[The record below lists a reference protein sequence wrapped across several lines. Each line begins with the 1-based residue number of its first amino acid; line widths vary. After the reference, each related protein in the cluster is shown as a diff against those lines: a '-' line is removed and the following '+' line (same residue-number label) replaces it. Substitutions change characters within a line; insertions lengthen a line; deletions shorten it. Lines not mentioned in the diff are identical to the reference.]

1 MIRFGVAISTSSGGA
16 EAAREAAAI
25 ARARLGDARVA
36 MALVFASA
44 SYDDVGAVARAVE
57 PELGGAPLLGGT
69 AGGAMFDE
77 HGVARRGVLVALV
90 GGDDVRATTTSA
102 AVSSPELLEAI
113 PAAAGVLAEADAAAR
128 AGFEE
133 ALCLA
138 FAPGVSVDGDAL
150 VAAVR
155 KGTAARMQLAGGLTG
170 DDFTMDRT
178 RVFADGEAHAD
189 RVVLAGLFTRTR
201 VGIGARHGLQIVG
214 PSRRVSAADGP
225 WVLALD
231 GRPAFD
237 VWTEDARAAG
247 GTPPADPRE
256 RKPYLAKHFPF
267 GMEVTSLPEPVVRV
281 PMQVRADGA
290 AHVGVLGEGARV
302 QVMRA
307 APPGMLGASREAA
320 DLARARLAE
329 RPAGAFVFACGGRLV
344 VLGERFGE
352 EARAFSHVL
361 RAPIA
366 GVCVYGEIGRAHREL
381 DAFHNH
387 TAVVVAL
394 PS

>member
-1 MIRFGVAISTSSGGA
+1 MIRFGVAMSTSSGA
-16 EAAREAAAI
+16 VDAAREAAAL
-25 ARARLGDARVA
+25 AGERLGDARVA

-44 SYDDVGAVARAVE
+44 SYDDVAAVPRAVE
-57 PELGGAPLLGGT
+57 RELGGAPLLGGT
-69 AGGAMFDE
+69 AGGAVFDE

-90 GGDDVRATTTSA
+90 GGDDVRAIVTSA
-102 AVSSPELLEAI
+102 AASSPELLEAI
-113 PAAAGVLAEADAAAR
+113 PAAAGILAEADAAAR
-128 AGFEE
+128 VGFEE

-138 FAPGVSVDGDAL
+138 FAPGVRVDGDAF

-170 DDFTMDRT
+170 DDFTTDRT
-178 RVFADGEAHAD
+178 RVFAEGAAHAD

-201 VGIGARHGLQIVG
+201 LGIGARHGLQLVG
-214 PSRRVSAADGP
+214 PSRRVSATDGP
-225 WVLALD
+225 WIVALD

-247 GTPPADPRE
+247 GTPPADVHE
-256 RKPYLAKHFPF
+256 RKLYLANHFPL

-281 PMQVRADGA
+281 PMEVRADGA
-290 AHVGVLGEGARV
+290 ARVGVVGEGARV

-307 APPGMLGASREAA
+307 AVPGMLGASHAAA
-320 DLARARLAE
+320 DLARDRLGE
-329 RPAGAFVFACGGRLV
+329 RAGGAFVFACSGRLA

-352 EARAFSHVL
+352 EPRAVSRAL
-361 RAPIA
+361 RAPVA
-366 GVCVYGEIGRAHREL
+366 GVCVYGEIARAHREV

>member
-1 MIRFGVAISTSSGGA
+1 MIRFGAAISTSSGA
-16 EAAREAAAI
+16 TEAAREAAAI
-25 ARARLGDARVA
+25 ARERLGDARVA

-44 SYDDVGAVARAVE
+44 SYGDVCAVPRAVE
-57 PELGGAPLLGGT
+57 PELAGAPLLGGT
-69 AGGAMFDE
+69 AAGAMFDE

-90 GGDDVRATTTSA
+90 GGDGVRATVTSA
-102 AVSSPELLEAI
+102 AANSPELLEAI

-138 FAPGVSVDGDAL
+138 FAPGVRVDGDAF

-178 RVFADGEAHAD
+178 RVFVGGEAHAD
-189 RVVLAGLFTRTR
+189 RLVLAGLFTRTR
-201 VGIGARHGLQIVG
+201 VGVAARHGLQLVG
-214 PSRRVSAADGP
+214 PSRRVTAADGP
-225 WVLALD
+225 WMLTLD

-237 VWTEDARAAG
+237 VWAEDARAAG
-247 GTPPADPRE
+247 GTPPADLQE
-256 RKPYLAKHFPF
+256 RKLYLANNFPL
-267 GMEVTSLPEPVVRV
+267 GMEVTSLLEPVVRV
-281 PMQVRADGA
+281 PMEVRGDGA
-290 AHVGVLGEGARV
+290 ARVGIVGEGARV

-307 APPGMLGASREAA
+307 AAPGMLGASHAAA
-320 DLARARLAE
+320 DLARNRLGARAG
-329 RPAGAFVFACGGRLV
+329 GAFVFACCGRLA

-352 EARAFSHVL
+352 EPRAVS
-361 RAPIA
+361 RALEAPVA
-366 GVCVYGEIGRAHREL
+366 GVCVYGEIARAHREV

>member
-1 MIRFGVAISTSSGGA
+1 MIRFGAAISTSSGAA

-25 ARARLGDARVA
+25 ARERLGDARIA
-36 MALVFASA
+36 MALVFTSA
-44 SYDDVGAVARAVE
+44 SYDDVGAVPRAVE
-57 PELGGAPLLGGT
+57 PELAGAPLLGGT
-69 AGGAMFDE
+69 AGSAVFDE

-90 GGDDVRATTTSA
+90 GGDDVQATVTSA
-102 AVSSPELLEAI
+102 AASSPELLEAI

-138 FAPGVSVDGDAL
+138 FAPGVRVDGDAF

-178 RVFADGEAHAD
+178 RVFAGGEAHAD
-189 RVVLAGLFTRTR
+189 RLVLAGLFTRRR
-201 VGIGARHGLQIVG
+201 VGIGARHGLQLVG
-214 PSRRVSAADGP
+214 PSRRVTATDGP
-225 WVLALD
+225 WVLTLD

-247 GTPPADPRE
+247 GTPPADPKE
-256 RKPYLAKHFPF
+256 RKPYLANYFPF

-281 PMQVRADGA
+281 PMEVRADGA
-290 AHVGVLGEGARV
+290 ARVGVLGEGTRV

-307 APPGMLGASREAA
+307 ALPGMLGGSREAA
-320 DLARARLAE
+320 DLARSRLGE
-329 RPAGAFVFACGGRLV
+329 RTAGAFVFACGGRLV
-344 VLGERFGE
+344 VLGERFAE
-352 EARAFSHVL
+352 EARAVSRAL

-366 GVCVYGEIGRAHREL
+366 GVCVYGEIARAHREV

-387 TAVVVAL
+387 TAVVAAL